1 MTTTMMTDLTP
12 REKLVQAATLRE
24 VAKAIK
30 SGWGHGGGTTD
41 SLDTRAAAL
50 EAEAKAAT
58 SAQPEAVCECGCPW
72 SQHAKS
78 THECCNCDCTAYR
91 PKAACTCGR
100 GYDPEC
106 PDTAHH
112 APAPQPEAKA
122 DVCDTCGWTGAHA
135 GWCPQLTIS
144 RPATADQPSRTGWSK
159 HIAARWSILSRGASE
174 KAMTSV
180 PSREVAAALAEIDRL
195 TEQVKRITSN
205 ATGLASDLDDAA
217 KAIKRAQEMMK

>member
-1 MTTTMMTDLTP
+1 MMTDLTP

-144 RPATADQPSRTGWSK
+144 RPATADQPSRTGWS
-159 HIAARWSILSRGASE
+159 AAMRTQAEMMLSCPPAQYQHHHWSDV
-174 KAMTSV
+174 T
-180 PSREVAAALAEIDRL
+180 AAALAEIDRL
-195 TEQVKRITSN
+195 TEQVKRLTSN